1 MPLVLLFRGPPP
13 LSFPVHPPRTN
24 RDAEHA
30 RQQGDVVRALVAPDP
45 HLAGAVAVGLQ
56 WLLGRDERPPRDELV
71 ALGEPWRPYRSTAA
85 RLVWH
90 YYLQVA
96 PERRRA
102 KPAR

>member
-45 HLAGAVAVGLQ
+45 HLAGAVAVGLHD
-56 WLLGRDERPPRDELV
+56 GVRVEDGAVEEVERV
-71 ALGEPWRPYRSTAA
+71 AADHRGHGQTAPVDREA
-85 RLVWH
+85 V
-90 YYLQVA
+90 
-96 PERRRA
+96 
-102 KPAR
+102 